1 MSWVFDFENR
11 IYTIVKTRTMKA
23 LTKYKDLNFT
33 QDPTPDDTKPHF
45 PTVYIHFLPSTE
57 RGETLDGLEINAFNS
72 TVQVEVTS
80 SKTQGQTVA
89 RQVMWEVI
97 EQFKALR
104 YTLFYTPE
112 VIATTNDTNVCVC
125 RLRRIVAQC
134 DTVK

>member
-11 IYTIVKTRTMKA
+11 IYTIVKTRTTKV
-23 LTKYKDLNFT
+23 LTQYKDLNFT

>member
-11 IYTIVKTRTMKA
+11 IYTIVKTRTKKA
-23 LTKYKDLNFT
+23 LPQYKDLNFT
-33 QDPTPDDTKPHF
+33 QDPTPDDTTPHF
-45 PTVYIHFLPSTE
+45 PTIYIHYLPSTE
-57 RGETLDGLEINAFNS
+57 RGETLDGLNINAINS
-72 TVQVEVTS
+72 TVQIEVTA

-112 VIATTNDTNVCVC
+112 VIATTNDTNLCVC
-125 RLRRIVAQC
+125 RMRRIVAQC

>member
-11 IYTIVKTRTMKA
+11 IYTIVKTRTMKV
-23 LTKYKDLNFT
+23 LTQYKDLNFT

-57 RGETLDGLEINAFNS
+57 RGETLAGLEINAFNS